1 MGENQRG
8 KVYALTELFLIGS
21 LYVDQA
27 SLQLM
32 IFLPQSPK
40 YWYYR
45 CAPSHYAPSWDFYS
59 YVLKIQG
66 KYGTKL
72 EILQNIRKC

>member
-40 YWYYR
+40 CKDYSSQAR
-45 CAPSHYAPSWDFYS
+45 LLTFLNLCSLNSERGPISIPS
-59 YVLKIQG
+59 QG
-66 KYGTKL
+66 YL
-72 EILQNIRKC
+72 